1 MERLTKV
8 MDKYLSEA
16 KKKVLTLAVSK
27 EWFDMIVSGEKNEEY
42 RVIKDFWMSRLL
54 LIKDEKFKDFD
65 KYDKLHIGK
74 TFEML
79 IDINTIKEKLN
90 NGTMKFVP
98 FTHVLF
104 KNGYY
109 DDSPKVE
116 KEIESFTIGKPKKV
130 YVPISGLVL
139 SFLLLSLSDMKVKN
153 LPKKIYLN
161 ICSNEDEVDYNELN
175 GVTFSTEK
183 VGVTDCDTE
192 NVPYVNAASLWH
204 DLKEDK
210 PPLKKWVM
218 FRYSGGGVNPTA
230 LHYGAMSD
238 DIWVVTRGD
247 GTQRI
252 EVLYEC
258 YDKIEWLDFDELK

>member
-1 MERLTKV
+1 MYRPITMYQIVCDRCGEVFGGTDTCSALFCN
-8 MDKYLSEA
+8 
-16 KKKVLTLAVSK
+16 K
-27 EWFDMIVSGEKNEEY
+27 EVDIGDYSDWEMI
-42 RVIKDFWMSRLL
+42 D
-54 LIKDEKFKDFD
+54 
-65 KYDKLHIGK
+65 GK
-74 TFEML
+74 HYCP
-79 IDINTIKEKLN
+79 D
-90 NGTMKFVP
+90 
-98 FTHVLF
+98 
-104 KNGYY
+104 
-109 DDSPKVE
+109 
-116 KEIESFTIGKPKKV
+116 
-130 YVPISGLVL
+130 
-139 SFLLLSLSDMKVKN
+139 
-153 LPKKIYLN
+153 
-161 ICSNEDEVDYNELN
+161 CNEDEVDYNELN

-183 VGVTDCDTE
+183 IGVTDCDTE

-204 DLKEDK
+204 DLKEEK